1 MSSAGST
8 KPFVRN
14 DDICD
19 VPGILVG
26 HDTQLEAGTGCTVVL
41 CEWPALGSVD
51 VRGGAPA
58 TRETDLLSPLSFMQ
72 EVHAVLLTG
81 GSAFGL
87 DAATGV
93 MRQLSARGVGYD
105 TGVARVP
112 IVPAAALFDLA
123 IGAPDV
129 RPDADAGARAT
140 LAAAAGP
147 LAQGSV
153 GAGTG
158 ASIGKLGGP
167 ALSTKGGIGSASV
180 TLPDGHILG
189 ALVAAN
195 ALGDVYDE
203 SSGRILAG
211 ARAPLGGGW
220 LVNEPDGLRAEE
232 RSAQMSAQTALGG
245 EGPGSNTTLAVVAT
259 NAPFSK
265 TELAKL
271 AQMAHDGLA
280 SSIRPAHTPLDGD
293 IIFALSTARPEDVDP
308 HIARGGLGMLSL
320 VMGGALAARTLARA
334 VNKAVRLATTLHGV
348 PALQDLPFAEDRQP

>member
-1 MSSAGST
+1 MSAAST
-8 KPFVRN
+8 KPLARN

-26 HDTQLEAGTGCTVVL
+26 HDTQREAATGCTVVL

-58 TRETDLLSPLSFMQ
+58 TRETDLLSPLAFQQ

-105 TGVARVP
+105 AGVARVP

-123 IGAPDV
+123 IGSADI

-140 LAAAAGP
+140 LAATAGP
-147 LAQGSV
+147 VAQGSV

-158 ASIGKLGGP
+158 ATIGKMAGP

-180 TLPDGHILG
+180 ILPDGYIVG
-189 ALVAAN
+189 ALVAVN
-195 ALGDVYDE
+195 ALGDVYEE
-203 SSGRILAG
+203 SSGQLLAG

-220 LVNEPDGLRAEE
+220 LANEPDGLGAQE
-232 RSAQMSAQTALGG
+232 RSSAQMPSRSGS
-245 EGPGSNTTLAVVAT
+245 PGSNTTLAVVAT

-265 TELAKL
+265 AELAKL

-280 SSIRPAHTPLDGD
+280 ISIRPAHTPMDGD
-293 IIFALSTARPEDVDP
+293 TIFALSTARPDEVDP
-308 HIARGGLGMLSL
+308 HLQRGGLGMLSL
-320 VMGGALAARTLARA
+320 SMAGALAARTLARA
-334 VNKAVRLATTLHGV
+334 VNQAIRLATALHGV
-348 PALQDLPFAEDRQP
+348 PALQDLPFA